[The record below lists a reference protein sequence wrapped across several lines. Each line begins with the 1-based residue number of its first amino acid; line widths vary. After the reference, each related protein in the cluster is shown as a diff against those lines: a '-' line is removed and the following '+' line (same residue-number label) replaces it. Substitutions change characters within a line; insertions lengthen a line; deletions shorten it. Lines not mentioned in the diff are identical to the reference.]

1 MNTECACE
9 CNLIGGKNNQ
19 PVHNTLS
26 HNSFLC
32 LFFVF
37 ISLWFP
43 SANSSL
49 WSVQALVVTVLSMDV
64 ASYYIL
70 TVHYSMGNLLIRIL
84 FVYTEMACTLWH
96 IPLHQYMAMLSGC
109 VDRRQNT
116 LPLGT
121 GQGFQSVPSASLGVR
136 RSPLTGH
143 PN

>member
-1 MNTECACE
+1 MNTECVCE

-32 LFFVF
+32 VFFVF

-64 ASYYIL
+64 ASYCIL
-70 TVHYSMGNLLIRIL
+70 TASYSMGNLLIRIL
-84 FVYTEMACTLWH
+84 FVYTEMAYTL
-96 IPLHQYMAMLSGC
+96 
-109 VDRRQNT
+109 
-116 LPLGT
+116 
-121 GQGFQSVPSASLGVR
+121 
-136 RSPLTGH
+136 
-143 PN
+143 